1 MKKTLLATALLAAG
15 AAAAAIDPNA
25 AAQAALKHAGLAAVP
40 QNALI
45 VTPDVDDGRAVYDV
59 NFHDGAA
66 YKFEY
71 EIDAN
76 TGAIL
81 KAERKAL
88 PTVAAPVPVVQAA
101 PAAVVQAAPAAPAT
115 EAEAKAV
122 ALAQAGVSE
131 GEIKRYR
138 AKFEIDDGIP
148 QWEIEFR
155 AGEYEYEATV
165 NAATRTIIDFER
177 DKVWWFF
184 D

>member
-66 YKFEY
+66 YKFDY

-81 KAERKAL
+81 KSERKAL
-88 PTVAAPVPVVQAA
+88 PKALPSAAAPIVP
-101 PAAVVQAAPAAPAT
+101 AAPAAPAT

-138 AKFEIDDGIP
+138 AKFEIDDGVP

>member
-1 MKKTLLATALLAAG
+1 MKKTLLATALLAVG

-25 AAQAALKHAGLAAVP
+25 AAQAALKHAGLSAVP

-66 YKFEY
+66 YKFDY

-88 PTVAAPVPVVQAA
+88 PTVAAP
-101 PAAVVQAAPAAPAT
+101 AAVVQAAPAAPAT

-122 ALAQAGVSE
+122 VLAQAGVSE
-131 GEIKRYR
+131 ADIKRYR
-138 AKFEIDDGIP
+138 AKSEIDDGVP

>member
-1 MKKTLLATALLAAG
+1 MKKTLLAAALLAAG

-66 YKFEY
+66 YKFDY

-88 PTVAAPVPVVQAA
+88 PKALPSAAAPIVPAV
-101 PAAVVQAAPAAPAT
+101 PAATASKTAT

-122 ALAQAGVSE
+122 VLAQAGVSE

-138 AKFEIDDGIP
+138 AKFEIDDGVP

>member
-101 PAAVVQAAPAAPAT
+101 PAAPAT

-122 ALAQAGVSE
+122 VLAQAGVSE

>member
-66 YKFEY
+66 YKFDY

-101 PAAVVQAAPAAPAT
+101 PAAVAT

-131 GEIKRYR
+131 GDIKRYR
-138 AKFEIDDGIP
+138 AKFEIDDGVP

-165 NAATRTIIDFER
+165 NAVTRTIIDFER

>member
-25 AAQAALKHAGLAAVP
+25 AAQAALKHAGLSAVP

-66 YKFEY
+66 YKFDY

-101 PAAVVQAAPAAPAT
+101 PAAPAT

-122 ALAQAGVSE
+122 VLAQAGVSE
-131 GEIKRYR
+131 ADIKRYR

-165 NAATRTIIDFER
+165 NAVTRTIIDFER

>member
-25 AAQAALKHAGLAAVP
+25 AAQAALKHAGLATVP

-88 PTVAAPVPVVQAA
+88 PTVAAPVPVVQAV
-101 PAAVVQAAPAAPAT
+101 PAATASKTAT

-122 ALAQAGVSE
+122 VLAQAGVSE

-138 AKFEIDDGIP
+138 AKFEIDDGVP

>member
-101 PAAVVQAAPAAPAT
+101 PAT